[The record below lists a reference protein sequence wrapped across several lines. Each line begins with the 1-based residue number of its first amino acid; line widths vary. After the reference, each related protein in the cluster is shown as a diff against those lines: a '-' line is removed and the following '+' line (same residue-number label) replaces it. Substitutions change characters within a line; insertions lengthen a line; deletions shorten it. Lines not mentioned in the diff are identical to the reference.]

1 MRVGVV
7 AGEASGDALGAT
19 LIEAIR
25 RRYPEAVFEGIAGPM
40 MQSMG
45 ATSLFP
51 MERLSVR
58 GYLEVLRALPELLA
72 IRRKL
77 LRHFLDNPPDL
88 FVGIDA
94 PDFNL
99 ALEEKLKQA
108 GIPTLQMVAPT
119 VWAWRAGRLPG
130 IRRAVN
136 GVLSIFPFEK
146 PLFEQAGIPVTYV
159 GHPLASGIP
168 EMRDSVAARRLLG
181 LPEDRRL
188 VALLPGSRMSELSFH
203 AALFVDTAIRLQQR
217 FPDVGF
223 VVPLI
228 DDRTRAVFQHAL
240 DCANER
246 LDIRLVAGQARSV
259 LTAAD
264 VALVASGTATLE
276 AALCK
281 CPMVITYRLSGLTAW
296 LVRRKGLTR
305 FVGLP
310 NIILGE
316 AVVPEL
322 IQEQATGPLLEHA
335 LAGLLENLERRQLM
349 QQAFSRLHH
358 LLRADSL
365 AAILQGVERVL
376 GHDAT

>member
-7 AGEASGDALGAT
+7 AGEASGDALGVT

-25 RRYPEAVFEGIAGPM
+25 NRYPEAVFEGIAGPM

-45 ATSLFP
+45 ASSLFP

-58 GYLEVLRALPELLA
+58 GYLEVLLALPELLG

-77 LRHFLDNPPDL
+77 LRHFLDDPPDL

-99 ALEEKLKQA
+99 ALEEKLKHA

-130 IRRAVN
+130 IRKAVN

-146 PLFEQAGIPVTYV
+146 PIFEQAGIPVTYV
-159 GHPLASGIP
+159 GHPLASSIP
-168 EMRDSVAARRLLG
+168 EARDRAAARRLLG
-181 LPEDRRL
+181 WPESQRL
-188 VALLPGSRMSELSFH
+188 VALLPGSRMSELTFH
-203 AALFVDTAIRLQQR
+203 ATLFVDTAIRLQQH

-228 DDRTRAVFQHAL
+228 DDGTQAVFQRAL
-240 DCANER
+240 DGTREPP
-246 LDIRLVAGQARSV
+246 DIRLVTGQARTV

-281 CPMVITYRLSGLTAW
+281 CPMVITYKLSELTAW
-296 LVRRKGLTR
+296 LVRRKGLAR

-310 NIILGE
+310 NIILDE

-322 IQEQATGPLLEHA
+322 IQEQATAPLLERA
-335 LAGLLENLERRQLM
+335 LAELLDSTERRQVMTL
-349 QQAFSRLHH
+349 AFARLHA

-365 AAILQGVERVL
+365 TAIQQGVEKVL
-376 GHDAT
+376 VHDAT